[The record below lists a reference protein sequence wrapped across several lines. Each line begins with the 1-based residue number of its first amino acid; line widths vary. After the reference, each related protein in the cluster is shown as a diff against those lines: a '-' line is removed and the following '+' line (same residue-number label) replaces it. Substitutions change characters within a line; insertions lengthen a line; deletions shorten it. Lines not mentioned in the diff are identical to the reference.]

1 MLDCLVIGAGPAG
14 LTAAIYLARFH
25 LRIEIIDAGESRAA
39 LIPRTRNHAG
49 YPGGIAGTAL
59 LALMREQAAEFG
71 IRVRQGF
78 VSRLERTNG
87 SFRAIIDGDEIEAR
101 TILLATGVVN
111 HRPRMDDSAHDV
123 ALARGLLRYC
133 PICDGFEVT
142 DKRVAVIGSRTHGY
156 KEAVFLRMYTDDVTL
171 IAPEEALGLSDGERG
186 RLAAL
191 GISTHDGPCGAL
203 EIRGDTIAV
212 PVPGETLQFDSVYPA
227 LGSRIRS
234 ECAVA
239 IGAEATDEGCLV
251 IDDHQRTTIPG
262 LYAAGD
268 VAKGL
273 DQISHAMGE
282 AGVAAT
288 TIRNDLAEATPL
300 IRERGQKLD
309 FKDAQRGRG
318 WSANASAE

>member
-25 LRIEIIDAGESRAA
+25 LDIEIVDAGESRAA
-39 LIPRTRNHAG
+39 LIPRTHNHAG
-49 YPGGIAGTAL
+49 YPGGISGTAL
-59 LALMREQAAEFG
+59 LGLMREQAAEFG
-71 IRVRQGF
+71 VRIRHGV
-78 VSRLERTNG
+78 VDRLERTGND
-87 SFRAIIDGDEIEAR
+87 FRASIDGDWMEAR
-101 TILLATGVVN
+101 TVLLATGVVN
-111 HRPRMDDSAHDV
+111 HRPRMDDAAHDT

-142 DKRVAVIGSRTHGY
+142 DKRVAVIGSKTHGY
-156 KEAVFLRMYTDDVTL
+156 KEAVFLRMYTVDVTL
-171 IAPEEALGLSDGERG
+171 IGPEGTLGLSDDEHEQ
-186 RLAAL
+186 LAAL
-191 GISTHDGPCGAL
+191 GIATRDGPCGLL
-203 EIRGDTIAV
+203 EVRGDAIVV
-212 PVPGETLQFDSVYPA
+212 PVPDETLKFDSVYPA

-239 IGAEATDEGCLV
+239 IGADATDEGCLV
-251 IDDHQRTTIPG
+251 IDDHQRTTIAG

-288 TIRNDLAEATPL
+288 TIRNDLADATPL
-300 IRERGQKLD
+300 IRRGSWKLD
-309 FKDAQRGRG
+309 FAGAVQSR
-318 WSANASAE
+318 SH